1 MIEGPVASQTFGS
14 KDLVKSAHVYFT
26 TPGVHEPDGMFDGT
40 VGDELFRGH
49 VLTLNFFQN
58 QFSIT

>member
-1 MIEGPVASQTFGS
+1 VVNGFGF
-14 KDLVKSAHVYFT
+14 LPLYFT
-26 TPGVHEPDGMFDGT
+26 AHGVHEPDGMLDGA

-58 QFSIT
+58 QFSIR